1 MRHINNF
8 VIGIAI
14 LLFPFYAKSQVVGFE
29 AEVKEYG
36 QLESVLGEN
45 WDKIDSLAVV
55 GPINA
60 SDFKTMWKCAFEGTL
75 NVLNLEKAEVENSK
89 IPDFAL
95 YDGNKQYWDV
105 DVPIYLDIHKI
116 ILPDNI
122 VEIGTGSF
130 QRMKLEKINL
140 PKSLQKLNIGS
151 FANCHWLNVD
161 PLVIPEGITEI
172 PSQCF
177 VNCQNFKKLI
187 LPKSLQVIK
196 EVAFYNTRMEEVEF
210 AEGLESIENSAFYG
224 SGELK
229 KAILPN
235 SCQMLD
241 EFVFGLCDSL
251 KELRIP
257 EGIKSIP
264 THFAAYSIK
273 LEYVD
278 IPESV
283 EEIGYG
289 AFQMCNSLKN
299 ITLPNNLST
308 IQGYA
313 FDSCCPDSI
322 VFPASLTLIGY
333 RSCNG
338 WQNIK
343 KIFSLSK
350 TPPYCDGHA
359 FDNCNDATIYV
370 PLGASNLYSNA
381 QDWSYFTKFVETNQ
395 LPESGIKETKYASKS
410 NTKVYWSNGLLYLEN
425 IQETDFTQSY
435 SIYSID
441 GKMVDFG
448 KVEASQK
455 VVSVPQGVYIVI
467 LGDSVYKVR

>member
-1 MRHINNF
+1 MKKIF
-8 VIGIAI
+8 T
-14 LLFPFYAKSQVVGFE
+14 LLVLMCSLGAKAQLIGFE

-257 EGIKSIP
+257 DGIKSIP
-264 THFAAYSIK
+264 TYFAAYSIK
-273 LEYVD
+273 LEKVY

-283 EEIGYG
+283 TEIGYG
-289 AFQMCNSLKN
+289 AFQVCNSLKN
-299 ITLPNNLST
+299 IKLPNNLET

-313 FDSCCPDSI
+313 FDGCDLDSI
-322 VFPASLTLIGY
+322 VFPASLTFIGY
-333 RSCNG
+333 SSCSG
-338 WQNIK
+338 WHNVK
-343 KIFSLSK
+343 KIYSLSP

-370 PLGASNLYSNA
+370 PQGASNLYSNA
-381 QDWSYFTKFVETNQ
+381 QDWSYFTKFVETSQ
-395 LPESGIKETKYASKS
+395 LPESGIKETIHASKS
-410 NTKVYWSNGLLYLEN
+410 KAKIYWSNGALYIEDVP
-425 IQETDFTQSY
+425 ETDFAKTY

-441 GKMVDFG
+441 GKMVDSG
-448 KVEASQK
+448 KVNASQL
-455 VVSVPQGVYIVI
+455 VISVSQGVYIVI
-467 LGDSVYKVR
+467 LGESVYKVR

>member
-1 MRHINNF
+1 MRHIYNF
-8 VIGIAI
+8 VIGIAV
-14 LLFPFYAKSQVVGFE
+14 LLFPFGVKAQLIGFE
-29 AEVKEYG
+29 AKVNEYG

-75 NVLNLEKAEVENSK
+75 NVLNLEKAEVENYK

-95 YDGNKQYWDV
+95 YDSNKQYWDV
-105 DVPIYLDIHKI
+105 DIPIYLDIHKI

-122 VEIGTGSF
+122 IEIGLGSF

-140 PKSLQKLNIGS
+140 PKSLRKLNIGS
-151 FANCHWLNVD
+151 FANCHWLNED
-161 PLVIPEGITEI
+161 PLVIPDGITEI

-187 LPKSLQVIK
+187 LPSSLRVIK
-196 EVAFYNTRMEEVEF
+196 EVAFYNTRMEDVEF
-210 AEGLESIENSAFYG
+210 AEGLESIENDAFYG

-235 SCQMLD
+235 SCQMLG
-241 EFVFGLCDSL
+241 ESVFGLCDSL

-273 LEYVD
+273 LEQVD

-299 ITLPNNLST
+299 IKLPNELET

-313 FDSCCPDSI
+313 FDGCDLDSI
-322 VFPASLTLIGY
+322 VFPASLTFIGY
-333 RSCNG
+333 SSCSG
-338 WQNIK
+338 WHNVK
-343 KIFSLSK
+343 KIYSLSP

-370 PLGASNLYSNA
+370 PQGASNLYSNA
-381 QDWSYFTKFVETNQ
+381 QDWSYFTKFVETSQ
-395 LPESGIKETKYASKS
+395 LPESGINDMRYASKS
-410 NTKVYWSNGLLYLEN
+410 DAKVYWSNGLLYIED
-425 IQETDFTQSY
+425 IQAADLVKPY
-435 SIYSID
+435 SVYSID
-441 GKMVDFG
+441 GQMVDFG
-448 KVEASQK
+448 KVETSQI
-455 VVSVPQGVYIVI
+455 VISVPQGIYIVI
-467 LGDSVYKVR
+467 VGDSVYKVG